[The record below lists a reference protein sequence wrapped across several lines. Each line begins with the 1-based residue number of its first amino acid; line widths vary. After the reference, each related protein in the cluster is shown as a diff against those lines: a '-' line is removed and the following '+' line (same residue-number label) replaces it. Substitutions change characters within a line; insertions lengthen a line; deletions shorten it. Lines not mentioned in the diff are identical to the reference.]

1 MDIRFMNIKKKKI
14 FFYKYISLNLNEI
27 FTIQPYNI

>member
-1 MDIRFMNIKKKKI
+1 MDIRFMNIKKNIYI

-27 FTIQPYNI
+27 FKIQP

>member
-1 MDIRFMNIKKKKI
+1 MDIRFMNIKKKYI

-27 FTIQPYNI
+27 FKIQP